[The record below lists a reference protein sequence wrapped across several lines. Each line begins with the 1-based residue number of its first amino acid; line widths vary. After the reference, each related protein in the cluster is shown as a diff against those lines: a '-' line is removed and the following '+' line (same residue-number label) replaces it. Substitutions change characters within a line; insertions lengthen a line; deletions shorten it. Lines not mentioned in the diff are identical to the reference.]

1 MVIFHLHFTANR
13 YWVLCLELLKKHYTA
28 KLRAQGISPNIGLS
42 GLIEAHGARD
52 HDESTKCTALYW
64 LGFMLSPLSHRPSNT
79 RHGYDAHAHEQRA
92 RAWPERPTSLT
103 SANQRKAPGS
113 HQQPAARVAALHL
126 RPRRRR

>member
-1 MVIFHLHFTANR
+1 M
-13 YWVLCLELLKKHYTA
+13 KKYYTA

-92 RAWPERPTSLT
+92 RAWPERPPSLS
-103 SANQRKAPGS
+103 SAFWREALGS
-113 HQQPAARVAALHL
+113 HLQPAASSAALRL
-126 RPRRRR
+126 RLHPLEQLAPQLPPLR